1 MKTMKRTFIWGLLLA
16 GFCATFPGD
25 AADLTG
31 SEILARVDE
40 EGEFIGEG
48 SFFSLLH
55 FENTYRDGT
64 TGENQFAVFGKWESG
79 GGDFLLLYFLTP
91 PELFGMSLLLSG
103 DGEEMRIWQFSPAL
117 EEISPRAGLKEL
129 IAEERKQSFAG
140 STFSRE
146 EISGRF
152 HFSRDYEATL
162 LGEESIPVGDELAP
176 CYLLEIVAKPGAE
189 GVSPSGR
196 MWIGKETF
204 FVLRGEYMDEEG
216 NLERVMEVL
225 SLGEFEGEAV
235 VAALTSTN
243 TKEGGSTTIT
253 FQGRQRP
260 EEPFP
265 DEMFSPEN
273 LATFDPGIY
282 GITQP

>member
-1 MKTMKRTFIWGLLLA
+1 MKTIERTFIWVLLTGCLYA
-16 GFCATFPGD
+16 AFTGA

-31 SEILARVDE
+31 PEILARVDE
-40 EGEFIGEG
+40 EGEFIGAG

-64 TGENQFAVFGKWESG
+64 TGETQFAVFGKWESD

-91 PELFGMSLLLSG
+91 PELLGMSLLLIGSG
-103 DGEEMRIWQFSPAL
+103 DEMRIWQFSPAV
-117 EEISPRAGLKEL
+117 EEISAGAGLKEL
-129 IAEERKQSFAG
+129 VAEERKQSFAG

-152 HFSRDYEATL
+152 HFSRDYDAIL
-162 LGEESIPVGDELAP
+162 LGEESISVGDELTP
-176 CYLLEIVAKPGAE
+176 CYLLEISAKPGVE
-189 GVSPSGR
+189 DISPRGK

-204 FVLRGEYMDEEG
+204 FVLRGEYMNEEG
-216 NLERVMEVL
+216 SLERMMEVL
-225 SLGEFEGEAV
+225 SLGEFEEETV

-243 TKEGGSTTIT
+243 VEEGGSTTIT
-253 FQGRQRP
+253 FQERQRP

-265 DEMFSPEN
+265 DEVFSPEN
-273 LATFDPGIY
+273 LASFDPGIY